1 MASFPYYTEPTHDT
15 GNALTG
21 VPINGVSAR
30 GTGVSASEG
39 RLIVDAQDKIFLLEP
54 NKHPLVTLLT
64 NVGKVWDG
72 KAWKGSSLM
81 KQATGNPEFKWFEDV
96 YGGRYARVS
105 GTYTVAAAQTPTVVG
120 AGANSSYI
128 FTIGDLVKNAR
139 TGEIALVSAVG
150 STTITLGTRGVGS
163 TPAAAGVDG
172 DGLYIVGNIN
182 AENSGA
188 RNANIT
194 RSTPQTNYTQ
204 IFKTTISVS
213 GTEKEANLYGG
224 KDLPYLRA
232 KKGTEHA
239 LDIERAFWWGQKST
253 SNNATTGQPQRATGG
268 VLEFIE
274 QGNAYVQDQ
283 GGLLTAPD
291 FNTFLREGFTY
302 GNDVKTLFCGGV
314 VLQAI
319 NEFARGQIR
328 TKPLETTYGCAVSEY
343 VTPFGKINLVHNP
356 LFVEDYAGYA
366 FLLDMDCFKYRYMN
380 NRDTKLMTNVQAPDV
395 DGEIDQYMSEVGLQ
409 RVQAAKCS
417 LLKGVTS

>member
-1 MASFPYYTEPTHDT
+1 MSTYPYYNEPTHDQGDVKT
-15 GNALTG
+15 QVAQNY
-21 VPINGVSAR
+21 AR
-30 GTGVSASEG
+30 GTAVSSAEG

-72 KAWKGSSLM
+72 KAWRGSSLM
-81 KQATGNPEFKWFEDV
+81 KQATGNPEFKWFEDF
-96 YGGRYARVS
+96 YGGRYARVT
-105 GTYTVAAAQTPTVVG
+105 GTYTSAAGQTPAVTG
-120 AGANSSYI
+120 AGSSSGYI

-139 TGEIALVSAVG
+139 TGEVALVSAVAA
-150 STTITLGTRGVGS
+150 TTITLGTRGIGS
-163 TPAAAGVDG
+163 TAAAAGADG
-172 DGLYIVGNIN
+172 DGLYIIGNMN
-182 AENSGA
+182 EENSGA
-188 RNANIT
+188 RNANVT
-194 RSTPQTNYTQ
+194 RSTAQTNYTQ
-204 IFKTTISVS
+204 IFKTTIAVS

-224 KDLPYLRA
+224 RDLPYLRA

-239 LDIERAFWWGQKST
+239 LDIERAFWWGQKSYSVAGT
-253 SNNATTGQPQRATGG
+253 IKQPMRSTGG

-274 QGNAYVQDQ
+274 SNNAYVQDQ

-291 FNTFLREGFTY
+291 FNSFLREGFTY

-328 TKPLETTYGCAVSEY
+328 TKPLETTYGVAVSEY

-356 LFVEDYAGYA
+356 LFVEDYAGSA

-380 NRDTKLMTNVQAPDV
+380 NRDTKLMVNVQAPDV
-395 DGEIDQYMSEVGLQ
+395 DGEIDQYVSEVGLQ
-409 RVQAAKCS
+409 RVQAAKCAY
-417 LLKGVTS
+417 LKGVTA